1 MQIVIDSCSDVEY
14 VDSKK
19 LNVHYVP
26 ITVNLNNKE
35 YLDGIELNKDDFYK
49 LLVDEGL
56 YPKTSQPS
64 PQAFIEIFQEAKK
77 KNEDVICL
85 LLSSK
90 LSGTV
95 RSAQMAKEI
104 VDYERIYIIDTLSVS
119 VPIKFLLDEVLKN
132 KDKMSVSELVSY
144 IESLKEKL
152 VIIAGLDTLEYLH
165 KGGRLSRGK
174 MLLGNILNMK
184 PIITVINGAVE
195 PCGKAIGITR
205 AYETIR
211 KYIAKHPIDEKYPIY
226 FGYTMNQER
235 MQGLMK
241 KLSLTGETLQIGTAI
256 GTHVGPNCYAIF
268 YVKK

>member
-14 VDSKK
+14 IDSQK
-19 LNVHYVP
+19 LNLNYVP

-49 LLVDEGL
+49 MLVEEGL

-64 PQAFIEIFQEAKK
+64 PQAFIDIFEKAKAK
-77 KNEDVICL
+77 GEDVICL

-95 RSAQMAKEI
+95 RSAQVAKEM
-104 VDYERIYIIDTLSVS
+104 VGYERIFIIDTLSVS
-119 VPIKFLLDEVLKN
+119 VAIKFLLDEVIKN
-132 KDKMSVSELVSY
+132 KDVMSTEELVAH

-152 VIIAGLDTLEYLH
+152 VIVAGLDTLEYLH
-165 KGGRLSRGK
+165 KGGRLTKGK
-174 MLLGNILNMK
+174 MILGNILNMK
-184 PIITVINGAVE
+184 PIITVIEGAVE

-211 KYIAKHPIDEKYPIY
+211 KYIVKHPIDERYPIY

-235 MQGLMK
+235 MQGLMS
-241 KLSLTGETLQIGTAI
+241 KLNLTGETLQIGTAI